1 MKINELIQERGQTL
15 RSMKRFLLALAEF
28 YDVELD
34 QPLAEVI
41 TALAKT
47 LELDTLHFASDW
59 FRQEKPNDLSHP
71 VTVKSLHLGNADD
84 RARVAAV
91 LTLEHILSDESDVPP
106 DYIME
111 LAMEMEAMTREDLQ
125 KDAAALYMEWITFD

>member
-1 MKINELIQERGQTL
+1 MKINELIQERGQTM
-15 RSMKRFLLALAEF
+15 RSMKRFLLAMAEF
-28 YDVELD
+28 YDIEVG
-34 QPLAEVI
+34 QPLPDIITGLAE
-41 TALAKT
+41 T
-47 LELDTLHFASDW
+47 LELDIMHFASDW
-59 FRQEKPNDLSHP
+59 FRQEKPNDLSQP

-111 LAMEMEAMTREDLQ
+111 LAMEMEAMSREDLQ
-125 KDAAALYMEWITFD
+125 KDAAALYMEWIT